1 MRHFLK
7 VPPALTAFTNRSSMV
22 KMFKC
27 NIFLCMRHFLMWG
40 QSSGTV
46 CQTSIWLRFDSH
58 VSPAGRTKVFIL
70 WGKVGP
76 ARREMTV
83 PVNKVIQDVDK
94 IKIKLRATWLKISAF
109 GRHYCGLDDFRVTWL
124 YTDCAITKPGH
135 RSSRAN
141 FLFLMYY
148 RSPGFVRLARQGSS
162 GRRVA
167 LASGTTFLR
176 INVASTRPYMGQH
189 KQLDY
194 WVCKFYWWLRSVWL

>member
-40 QSSGTV
+40 SRLAV

-94 IKIKLRATWLKISAF
+94 IKIKLRATWLKISGF
-109 GRHYCGLDDFRVTWL
+109 ERHYCGLDDFRVTWP
-124 YTDCAITKPGH
+124 YTDCAIT
-135 RSSRAN
+135 
-141 FLFLMYY
+141 
-148 RSPGFVRLARQGSS
+148 RQGSS
-162 GRRVA
+162 SGRVA
-167 LASGTTFLR
+167 LASGTSFLR
-176 INVASTRPYMGQH
+176 INVASTRPHMGQH

-194 WVCKFYWWLRSVWL
+194 RVWKFHWWLRSVWL